1 MEKQRV
7 ANKLRLARYGPGYT
21 LGRVDVPQ
29 VRAGFASLGVSSTRG
44 RIARSRNTSVGPWLR
59 SIFVVA
65 AVVWGLVAVGA
76 HAGLAS
82 GDHHA
87 VHPPHALLT
96 AVGAEFAVDVGHAH
110 LVDGSGSRTIL
121 SSSLRRCCRGRLP
134 RWLAW
139 LWWWRWWRPSWVCS
153 PALRCRPGGVRPL
166 GWPLLLRVEIG

>member
-1 MEKQRV
+1 M
-7 ANKLRLARYGPGYT
+7 
-21 LGRVDVPQ
+21 
-29 VRAGFASLGVSSTRG
+29 RAGFASLGVSSTRG

-110 LVDGSGSRTIL
+110 LVDGSGS
-121 SSSLRRCCRGRLP
+121 SHHPEQFASAVLP
-134 RWLAW
+134 RSATALAG
-139 LWWWRWWRPSWVCS
+139 L
-153 PALRCRPGGVRPL
+153 ALVVAVVATVMGVLAGVAVSAGRGPPFGL
-166 GWPLLLRVEIG
+166 ASVVTGRDRLTRFCLARR